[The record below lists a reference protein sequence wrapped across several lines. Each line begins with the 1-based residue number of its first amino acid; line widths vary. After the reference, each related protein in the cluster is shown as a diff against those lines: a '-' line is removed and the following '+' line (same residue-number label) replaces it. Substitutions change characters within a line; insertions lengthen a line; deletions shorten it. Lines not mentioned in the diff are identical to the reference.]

1 MTRNNIDIIKII
13 EIFIG
18 IVLAAF
24 YIGWIFIAW
33 SYFMWADTPGYI
45 GSFLIAFSVFA
56 MFTYETLKFFQQ
68 IP

>member
-1 MTRNNIDIIKII
+1 M
-13 EIFIG
+13 FIG

-33 SYFMWADTPGYI
+33 SYFMWADAPGYI
-45 GSFLIAFSVFA
+45 GSFLIASSVFA
-56 MFTYETLKFFQQ
+56 MFTYETLNFFQQ